1 MKKDKTVRDVVL
13 DSEPIEL
20 CKLLKLENMVGSG
33 GEAKM
38 AISSEL
44 VRVNGA
50 VELRKA
56 KKIRFGD
63 VVEFGGEKIRLVGP
77 GQSST

>member
-1 MKKDKTVRDVVL
+1 MKKDKTIREVALESD
-13 DSEPIEL
+13 PIEL
-20 CKLLKLENMVGSG
+20 CKLLKLENLVASG

-38 AISSEL
+38 VITSEL

-50 VELRKA
+50 VELRKR

-77 GQSST
+77 ERT